1 MKLKSM
7 KRVYAFMLTCVMS
20 LGFVIGLAVL
30 SSTVAYAKDTCK
42 TVTGSIYE
50 FDEDSKYNFSGSDP
64 SSYAYTDGSL
74 SVSGNIYKTSEIN
87 GITSFAV
94 KRDYTNDDEDYNLI
108 IAYTRT
114 SHLTGTVENIWSITE
129 DNTKKVDFI
138 SLDSK
143 IGRGAIIIQ
152 TSKDGIN
159 WITSKI
165 ETDVFK
171 ENPSPTGTAYST
183 FSTNDVQLANGCYYR
198 VIVAYELAKPTGSS
212 KFLFFNKD
220 NYEYKKQAE
229 VYEFYAYDVTAENTT
244 VSTNTK
250 KYNLGSKVR
259 TKKFEGYYGSKTIT
273 NKDPHYG
280 WDLGQFF
287 VSGYTDTVK
296 DTDGNIVFL
305 KNVGDQVSLWFNL
318 QQDLNALNGNSKL
331 TLEAD
336 IAGSDQYFE
345 TPIMDFGRGALIIR
359 KNTYENVTESPV
371 VYTNYLE
378 ATATVG
384 ANTKVDLFEEGD
396 YEVALDYSVK
406 NDKILV
412 FGNSILPGQSHYRI
426 YFRFSVRNSNSMFY
440 PRDVITTSELANNVF
455 TRNGF
460 YLDLAKSHYLQL
472 NIVKEVL
479 KDGATGLTEDVRL
492 NTSAKDGDR
501 YTDEGIYTI
510 TVTNQYTNKSTTK
523 KIYVGE
529 NNLLKAYMVTGLLI
543 SEIQDKIANGAT
555 IADDGTIVELIP
567 IEIESGPTT
576 QTKEKIEL
584 PEIIAPEEESTL
596 EETITLTETIAPE
609 EAPIL
614 EETAVPDVSYS
625 IQDSDT
631 ENADDGMDEETK
643 STFPM
648 VTFVAV
654 AVIAVVGG
662 TFFATKKK
670 RIILIQK
677 TKKGE

>member
-7 KRVYAFMLTCVMS
+7 KMAYAFMLICVMS
-20 LGFVIGLAVL
+20 LGFVSGLGVL
-30 SSTVAYAKDTCK
+30 SSTAAYAKDTSK

-50 FDEDSKYNFSGSDP
+50 FDEDSKYNFSDADP
-64 SSYAYTDGSL
+64 SSSAYTDGIL
-74 SVSGNIYKTSEIN
+74 SVSGNIYKTSENN

-108 IAYTRT
+108 IKYTRT
-114 SHLTGTVENIWSITE
+114 PRFIGTVENVWSNTE
-129 DNTKKVDFI
+129 DNTKKVDSI

-143 IGRGAIIIQ
+143 IGKGAIIIQ

-159 WITSKI
+159 WITSRI

-171 ENPSPTGTAYST
+171 ENPAATGTTYAS

-198 VIVAYELAKPTGSS
+198 VIVAYELMKSTESS

-229 VYEFYAYDVTAENTT
+229 VYEFYAYDVTGENTT
-244 VSTNTK
+244 VSTNTR

-259 TKKFEGYYGSKTIT
+259 TEKFEGYFGSKTIT

-318 QQDLNALNGNSKL
+318 QQDLNSLNGNSKL
-331 TLEAD
+331 TIEAD
-336 IAGSDQYFE
+336 TAGADQYFE
-345 TPIMDFGRGALIIR
+345 TPTIDFGRGALIIR
-359 KNTYENVTESPV
+359 KTTYENVTEAPII
-371 VYTNYLE
+371 YTNYLE
-378 ATATVG
+378 AIATVG

-406 NDKILV
+406 NDKIVIL
-412 FGNSILPGQSHYRI
+412 GNSILPGESHYRI

-440 PRDVITTSELANNVF
+440 PRDVKTTSELANNVY

-460 YLDLAKSHYLQL
+460 YLDLANSRYLQL

-479 KDGATGLTEDVRL
+479 KDGAIGLTEDVRF
-492 NTSAKDGDR
+492 NTSAKDGDS
-501 YTDEGIYTI
+501 YTEEGIYTI
-510 TVTNQYTNKSTTK
+510 TVTNQYTNKSTKK
-523 KIYVGE
+523 KIYIGE
-529 NNLLKAYMVTGLLI
+529 NNLLKAYIVTGLSI
-543 SEIQDKIANGAT
+543 SEIQHKIANGAT

-567 IEIESGPTT
+567 IDLEPEATSQSEEIET
-576 QTKEKIEL
+576 
-584 PEIIAPEEESTL
+584 PEETIALTETMTPEEASTL
-596 EETITLTETIAPE
+596 EGIA
-609 EAPIL
+609 
-614 EETAVPDVSYS
+614 TTDVRDSS
-625 IQDSDT
+625 QDRDA
-631 ENADDGMDEETK
+631 ENADEEMDDGTK
-643 STFPM
+643 STFPIALFI
-648 VTFVAV
+648 VLT
-654 AVIAVVGG
+654 VIAVTGAI
-662 TFFATKKK
+662 FFAMNRKKVNSSTG
-670 RIILIQK
+670 